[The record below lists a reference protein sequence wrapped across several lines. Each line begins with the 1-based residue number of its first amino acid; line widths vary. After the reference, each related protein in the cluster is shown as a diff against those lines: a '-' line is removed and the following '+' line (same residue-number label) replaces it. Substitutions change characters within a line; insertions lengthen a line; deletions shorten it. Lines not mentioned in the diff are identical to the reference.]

1 MILAFIV
8 QHSTLSRHE
17 SNQCETAHEVLFAKG
32 GGISMKKI
40 IWKAGFPA
48 WFVWFVCFVFC
59 Y

>member
-1 MILAFIV
+1 MKAINAK
-8 QHSTLSRHE
+8 
-17 SNQCETAHEVLFAKG
+17 TAHEVLFAKG

-48 WFVWFVCFVFC
+48 WFVSFVFC